1 MAAIIKRRLLS
12 LGSPSGVVASF
23 LGRLLTTRGDLLRR
37 GASTA
42 ERVAL
47 GAANSFLGSNGTDAL
62 WFTTTDTRT
71 ALGIEVGTFTPTLTF
86 ATPGDLSV
94 TYASQTG
101 WYVRLPTAR
110 VLFGIKIAFTATKT
124 TASGA
129 MRVDGLPSIGN
140 GSWVV
145 GQIENDAV
153 ITYPAGRTAVMG
165 QVISSQTYLQFLSV
179 GSAVNQSYIQSSNV
193 TSGVATGISITGAYL
208 SV

>member
-1 MAAIIKRRLLS
+1 MAAIIKYRPARF
-12 LGSPSGVVASF
+12 GAF
-23 LGRLLTTRGDLLRR
+23 GRTLAA
-37 GASTA
+37 ASTA
-42 ERVAL
+42 AVA
-47 GAANSFLGSNGTDAL
+47 
-62 WFTTTDTRT
+62 RT
-71 ALGIEVGTFTPTLTF
+71 ALGIEVGTFTPTVTF

-94 TYASQTG
+94 TYAEQTG
-101 WYVRLPTAR
+101 WYTRLPSAR
-110 VLFGIKIAFTATKT
+110 VLFGIRLAFTATKT

-129 MRVDGLPSIGN
+129 MRVAGLPSIGN

-165 QVISSQTYLQFLSV
+165 QVITSQTYLQFLAV

-193 TSGVATGISITGAYL
+193 ASGIATGISITGAYR